1 MKTILVDAV
10 DAFVVETET
19 GFEIFE
25 PMRKMLDEFPN
36 RKIILTG
43 TNDE

>member
-10 DAFVVETET
+10 DAFVVETQN

-25 PMRKMLDEFPN
+25 PIARIDNFF
-36 RKIILTG
+36 RT
-43 TNDE
+43 